1 MSQATKCLICRNEH
15 GGACTSMPH
24 GDGDWFTCEICGQ
37 FIVTRSLQAVL
48 SHKDD
53 TTFPR
58 PKRAALSHLLR
69 RSWDEHQKP
78 FFMTTTWFDDY
89 LPAAR
94 LPTPSEQAINI
105 IRWIGD
111 QIAATALPIPR
122 IGAEFYARIGAAT
135 PRAAHKVTEELIS
148 RGLITAMVSKAIGA
162 YTHMQDVDLTLPGWA
177 QYESEKRGRFAG
189 LYGFIALKFGDPVL
203 DPFLRDHV
211 KPAIKEHISHDLID
225 MRDAAKAG
233 IIDNLMR
240 EKIRDAAFVLVDLTH
255 ENAGAYWEAGYAE
268 GLGKPVLYLCQRAKF
283 DKEKSHFDTNHLTT
297 VLWEADN
304 PTEFV
309 NQLIATLRRSLNLFP
324 SQ

>member
-1 MSQATKCLICRNEH
+1 MSQAIKCPICRNEH
-15 GGACTSMPH
+15 GGACTSTPH

-58 PKRAALSHLLR
+58 PKRAAFSHLLR

-89 LPAAR
+89 LPTAR

-111 QIAATALPIPR
+111 HIAVTALPIPR
-122 IGAEFYARIGAAT
+122 LGAEFYARIGAAT

-162 YTHMQDVDLTLPGWA
+162 YTHMQDVDLTLSGWA
-177 QYESEKRGRFAG
+177 QYESEK
-189 LYGFIALKFGDPVL
+189 P
-203 DPFLRDHV
+203 
-211 KPAIKEHISHDLID
+211 
-225 MRDAAKAG
+225 
-233 IIDNLMR
+233 
-240 EKIRDAAFVLVDLTH
+240 
-255 ENAGAYWEAGYAE
+255 GYAE
-268 GLGKPVLYLCQRAKF
+268 GLGKPVLYICERAKF
-283 DKEKSHFDTNHLTT
+283 EAAKTHFDTNHLTT
-297 VLWEADN
+297 VLWEADK
-304 PTEFV
+304 PSEF
-309 NQLIATLRRSLNLFP
+309 NDQLIATLRRSLNLFP
-324 SQ
+324 SS